1 MVVWSLAGLTA
12 GALVSVLV
20 LLVLNVSRVG
30 TGRLTADAI
39 FAVVIGVSAALGQLV
54 ISRHPRNA
62 IGWLLSLIALAVA
75 SSMLGE
81 QYALHGLAV
90 AGGSLPAARMAGWA
104 AGEMASVT
112 AMLLAIQRHWMLGS
126 I

>member
-1 MVVWSLAGLTA
+1 MVAWPLAGLTA

-20 LLVLNVSRVG
+20 LLALNVSRVG

-39 FAVVIGVSAALGQLV
+39 FAVVIGVSAALGQLI
-54 ISRHPRNA
+54 ISRHPRNV

-90 AGGSLPAARMAGWA
+90 ARGRC
-104 AGEMASVT
+104 
-112 AMLLAIQRHWMLGS
+112 QRHGWLDGPQVRWPR
-126 I
+126 